1 MASSLESLDL
11 RVTAL
16 EQWRAAADPHDA
28 TGGPAVTVSEAP
40 AEDAP
45 ADNAPGEDAPAED
58 APVEPQQTAPEERGW
73 VRHLLVFWR
82 VGFGPTK
89 IFEMMFACGTF
100 RPL

>member
-28 TGGPAVTVSEAP
+28 TGGPAVTVSE
-40 AEDAP
+40 
-45 ADNAPGEDAPAED
+45 APAED